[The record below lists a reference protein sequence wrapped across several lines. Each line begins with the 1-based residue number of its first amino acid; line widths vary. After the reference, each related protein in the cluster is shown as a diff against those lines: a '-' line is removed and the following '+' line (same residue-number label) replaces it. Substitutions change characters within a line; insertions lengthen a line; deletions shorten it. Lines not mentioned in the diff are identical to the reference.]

1 MSKVTCLGCAA
12 PVEPKY
18 AGGGTK
24 NFSIPPHNPLPGNS
38 KGADPNKSCPGV
50 NQIVSNYKPADGLV
64 G

>member
-1 MSKVTCLGCAA
+1 MSKVPCPGCAA

-18 AGGGTK
+18 ASGETK

-38 KGADPNKSCPGV
+38 KGADPKKPCPGV
-50 NQIVSNYKPADGLV
+50 TKIVKNYKPADGLV